1 MATNLNAPSRA
12 VSGSRLAQS
21 TDENLLL
28 RYRDTGDPDAFAILV
43 RRYERELFNYL
54 RRYLGDADQADDV
67 FQATFLQV
75 HRRCH
80 LFDKNRRLRPWLYS
94 IANHQAIDSMRRSRR
109 HQVMSLDVPNLHG
122 PDSST
127 LASALES
134 GTPSPSTQLEN
145 GEERAWAR
153 RAIANLP
160 DTQRAA
166 LVLIYF
172 KGMKYRDAA
181 AILGVPEGT
190 IKTRVHTAVATLRRC
205 LASTTTRTWTLRA
218 SA

>member
-1 MATNLNAPSRA
+1 MTTNLTASNRS

-21 TDENLLL
+21 TDEHLLL
-28 RYRDTGDPDAFAILV
+28 RYRDTHDPEAFAILV
-43 RRYERELFNYL
+43 RRYERELYNYL

-80 LFDKNRRLRPWLYS
+80 LFDRNRRLRPWLYS

-109 HQVMSLDVPNLHG
+109 HQVMSLYVPNHHG

-127 LASALES
+127 LASTLES
-134 GTPSPSTQLEN
+134 KVPSPSAQLEN
-145 GEERAWAR
+145 DEEQAWAR
-153 RAIANLP
+153 RAVARLP
-160 DTQRAA
+160 EPQRAA
-166 LVLIYF
+166 LILIYF

-181 AILGVPEGT
+181 AVLGVPEGT
-190 IKTRVHTAVATLRRC
+190 LKTRVHTAV
-205 LASTTTRTWTLRA
+205 
-218 SA
+218 

>member
-1 MATNLNAPSRA
+1 MTTNLTASNRS

-21 TDENLLL
+21 TDEHLLL
-28 RYRDTGDPDAFAILV
+28 RYRDTHDPEAFAILV

-80 LFDKNRRLRPWLYS
+80 LFDISRRLRPWLYS

-134 GTPSPSTQLEN
+134 RTASPSVQLDYREDQS
-145 GEERAWAR
+145 WAR
-153 RAIANLP
+153 RAVAHLP
-160 DTQRAA
+160 KAQSAA
-166 LVLIYF
+166 LILIYF
-172 KGMKYRDAA
+172 KGMKHRDAA

-190 IKTRVHTAVATLRRC
+190 LKTRVYTAVASLRRC
-205 LASTTTRTWTLRA
+205 VTSPPI
-218 SA
+218 